1 MHARRWF
8 ARFGFTESSV
18 WGKGLRDRPAGKGRA
33 RSPLSTTMA
42 FRMYNPLN
50 QFYEFFDDSG
60 PSVAGKSYRKR
71 RVPAVDLYEKKDFFE
86 VAVSVPGI
94 HSDSIEVDYDATKHL
109 LTISGQVGD
118 LKSKKPSDEGTEE
131 RNVRWR
137 ERWQGRFTRA
147 ISVPH
152 GIQDDA
158 VSARLN
164 NGVLTVILPK
174 VDKSLKRTRRIEVDF
189 SGNTPKSKL

>member
-1 MHARRWF
+1 
-8 ARFGFTESSV
+8 
-18 WGKGLRDRPAGKGRA
+18 
-33 RSPLSTTMA
+33 
-42 FRMYNPLN
+42 MYNPLN

-60 PSVAGKSYRKR
+60 PSVASKSYRKR

-94 HSDSIEVDYDATKHL
+94 NTDSIEVDYDATKHL

-118 LKSKKPSDEGTEE
+118 LKSNKHSEEGVEGEE
-131 RNVRWR
+131 KNVRWR

-152 GIQDDA
+152 GIQEDA

-174 VDKSLKRTRRIEVDF
+174 VDKSQKRSRRIDVDF
-189 SGNTPKSKL
+189 SGNNPKSKL

>member
-1 MHARRWF
+1 
-8 ARFGFTESSV
+8 
-18 WGKGLRDRPAGKGRA
+18 
-33 RSPLSTTMA
+33 MA

-50 QFYEFFDDSG
+50 QFYEFFEDSG
-60 PSVAGKSYRKR
+60 PGVATKSYRKR

-94 HSDSIEVDYDATKHL
+94 NTDSVEVDYDATKHL

-118 LKSKKPSDEGTEE
+118 LKSKKPSEE
-131 RNVRWR
+131 EAEEKNVKWR

-152 GIQDDA
+152 GIQEDA

-174 VDKSLKRTRRIEVDF
+174 VDKTQKRSRRIDVDF
-189 SGNTPKSKL
+189 SGNAPKSRL